1 MSGPKTAHV
10 VKLNKRKEDV
20 NCFSEQ
26 KSRETDANPGRY
38 LKENFVPSEFDFGF
52 KRSKTINTWTPL
64 LDKFDGLGFKTFKDL
79 IEYSKYMTPKTD
91 GSF

>member
-52 KRSKTINTWTPL
+52 KRCPNTAFTASSVILANQLQIRFRLQSYTSW
-64 LDKFDGLGFKTFKDL
+64 DL
-79 IEYSKYMTPKTD
+79 
-91 GSF
+91 